1 MAEAKKRLRNLV
13 GGHTWALIDGDK
25 RVNRAPRRVKIGFSQ
40 NTADLPEGTR
50 EKISAGGGRAPG
62 HHEGGGLTVQV
73 RQRSSSQQGAEKN
86 GKKLDQDTVKPTGGQ
101 VQDSGKSVGSQIDQE
116 VYEEEQEYEQE
127 YYDGGGDG
135 ETDQYDNEDTYY
147 ETDDQLSQEEGN
159 RKRKSDRMIAV
170 IQPLPP
176 PPSQPP
182 QPPSIQSSPLTPAV
196 KAKQLGG
203 KHRGQKTLNFFF
215 TW

>member
-25 RVNRAPRRVKIGFSQ
+25 RVDRAPRRVKIGFSQ

-127 YYDGGGDG
+127 YYDGGDG

-182 QPPSIQSSPLTPAV
+182 QPPSSQSSPLTSAV